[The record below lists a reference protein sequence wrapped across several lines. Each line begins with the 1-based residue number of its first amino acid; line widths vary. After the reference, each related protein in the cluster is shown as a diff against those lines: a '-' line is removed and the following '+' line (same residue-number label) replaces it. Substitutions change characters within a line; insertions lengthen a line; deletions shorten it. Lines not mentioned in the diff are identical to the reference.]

1 LAVSAERRADLAFFT
16 GIAFGLLF
24 IALGG
29 PLGRRLEMVHF
40 NDFSGV
46 WSGPSTYLLGI
57 SPWDPARYSDVA
69 ISLGTKTP
77 DALVYDH
84 MPWTMFAML
93 PFALVPL
100 ETAAWVWMAIGV
112 VTATVALRAL
122 LRAFLPGLALA
133 HGALGLA
140 LFVGQPGF
148 HAVVLGQWS
157 LVLMSGVAATVL
169 LLRAGRARIAAITA
183 LVMLFKPQI
192 FVFAALGLAYGALRR
207 PTYRRFVIWA
217 GALALVIIAV
227 SWTLVNVTVGDW
239 FSPWLADIPG
249 RRTLRSAVLQSA
261 LNELIGPTG
270 RWLAAVLILAG
281 AFVASRFTP
290 GSDASLA
297 AWISLS
303 SAGAIYSWSYDQVV
317 LFVPVV
323 ITAGLLARSSRRNGI
338 AFALAWAIVFLI
350 VSPILYAIG
359 VARHDET
366 FSCIVPDAAF
376 LSIVALLW
384 RRRHA
389 DEAETAARPIP
400 LERAAS
406 AA

>member
-1 LAVSAERRADLAFFT
+1 MSQARRADVAYCT
-16 GIAFGLLF
+16 GLIFGLIFVF
-24 IALGG
+24 IGG
-29 PLGRRLEMVHF
+29 PLARRLEMVHF

-46 WSGPSTYLLGI
+46 WSGPSTYVLGI

-69 ISLGTKTP
+69 VSLGTKTP

-84 MPWTMFAML
+84 MPWTMFAVL

-100 ETAAWVWMAIGV
+100 EVAGWIWMLLGMTAAVI
-112 VTATVALRAL
+112 ALRAL
-122 LRAFLPGLALA
+122 LRTFMPGIALA
-133 HGALGLA
+133 HGALALA

-157 LVLMSGVAATVL
+157 LLLMAGVAATVL
-169 LLRAGRARIAAITA
+169 ALRASRPLLGAVTS
-183 LVMLFKPQI
+183 LVMLFKPQV
-192 FVFAALGLAYGALRR
+192 FVFTALGLAYGGVRR
-207 PTYRRFVIWA
+207 VTFRRWMLYAGVIVA
-217 GALALVIIAV
+217 VVVAV
-227 SWTLVNVTVGDW
+227 SWTVVSLTVGGDW
-239 FSPWLADIPG
+239 LSAWLADIPG

-261 LNELIGPTG
+261 LNELIGPIG
-270 RWLAAVLILAG
+270 RWVAALLILGGAVL
-281 AFVASRFTP
+281 ASRFTP

-297 AWISLS
+297 AWLSLS
-303 SAGAIYSWSYDQVV
+303 SAGAIYSWSYDQVL
-317 LFVPVV
+317 LFVPIV
-323 ITAGLLARSSRRNGI
+323 ITAGLLARRSRRSGVM
-338 AFALAWAIVFLI
+338 FAVAWAGVFLI

-384 RRRHA
+384 RRRHEE
-389 DEAETAARPIP
+389 EAESVPSPMP

>member
-1 LAVSAERRADLAFFT
+1 VSQARRADVAYFT
-16 GIAFGLLF
+16 GVLFGLIFVF
-24 IALGG
+24 IGG
-29 PLGRRLEMVHF
+29 PLTRRLEMVHF

-57 SPWDPARYSDVA
+57 SPWDPARYSDLAV
-69 ISLGTKTP
+69 SLGTKTP

-84 MPWTMFAML
+84 MPWTMFAVL

-100 ETAAWVWMAIGV
+100 EVAGWIWMLLGMTAAII
-112 VTATVALRAL
+112 ALRAL
-122 LRAFLPGLALA
+122 LRTFMPGIALA
-133 HGALGLA
+133 HGALALA

-157 LVLMSGVAATVL
+157 LLLMAGVTATVL
-169 LLRAGRARIAAITA
+169 ALRAGRPLLAAFPS

-192 FVFAALGLAYGALRR
+192 FVFTALGLAYGGLRR
-207 PTYRRFVIWA
+207 AAFRRWILYT
-217 GALALVIIAV
+217 GAMVLVIGAV
-227 SWTLVNVTVGDW
+227 SWIVVELTVEGDW
-239 FSPWLADIPG
+239 LSAWLADIPG

-261 LNELIGPTG
+261 LNQLIGPIG
-270 RWLAAVLILAG
+270 RWVAAVLILAG
-281 AFVASRFTP
+281 AFVASRFRP

-297 AWISLS
+297 AWLSLS
-303 SAGAIYSWSYDQVV
+303 SAGAIYSWSYDQVL
-317 LFVPVV
+317 LFVPIV
-323 ITAGLLARSSRRNGI
+323 ITAGQLARTSPRTGLV
-338 AFALAWAIVFLI
+338 FALAWAGVFLI

-376 LSIVALLW
+376 VSIVALLW
-384 RRRHA
+384 RRRHEG
-389 DEAETAARPIP
+389 EAESAPNAIP

>member
-1 LAVSAERRADLAFFT
+1 VTTSRRADLAYFT
-16 GIAFGLLF
+16 GIFFGLLF
-24 IALGG
+24 IVFGG

-57 SPWDPARYSDVA
+57 SPWDPSRYSDVA

-84 MPWTMFAML
+84 MPWTMYAML

-100 ETAAWVWMAIGV
+100 EVAGWIWMGIGITAA
-112 VTATVALRAL
+112 TLALRAM
-122 LRAFLPGLALA
+122 LRAFMPGMSLA

-140 LFVGQPGF
+140 LFIGQPGF

-157 LVLMSGVAATVL
+157 LVLMSGIAATVL
-169 LLRAGRARIAAITA
+169 LLRAGRARLGAVTS

-192 FVFAALGLAYGALRR
+192 FVFTALGFAYGALRR
-207 PTYRRFVIWA
+207 APFRRWVIYA
-217 GALALVIIAV
+217 GVLVVAIVALSWLAV
-227 SWTLVNVTVGDW
+227 NLTVGGNW
-239 FSPWLADIPG
+239 LAAWLADIPA
-249 RRTLRSAVLQSA
+249 RRTERSAVLQSA
-261 LNELIGPTG
+261 LNELVGPTG
-270 RWLAAVLILAG
+270 RWIAAALILAG
-281 AFVASRFTP
+281 ALLASRFTP

-317 LFVPVV
+317 LLVPIV
-323 ITAGLLARSSRRNGI
+323 IAAGLIARTSRRNGI
-338 AFALAWAIVFLI
+338 AFAVVWAAVFLI

-366 FSCIVPDAAF
+366 FSCVVPDAAF
-376 LSIVALLW
+376 ISIVALLW
-384 RRRHA
+384 KRRHA
-389 DEAETAARPIP
+389 DETEMVARPIP
-400 LERAAS
+400 LERVAS

>member
-1 LAVSAERRADLAFFT
+1 L
-16 GIAFGLLF
+16 IFGLIFVF
-24 IALGG
+24 IGG
-29 PLGRRLEMVHF
+29 PLARRLEMVHF

-69 ISLGTKTP
+69 VSLGTKTP

-84 MPWTMFAML
+84 MPWTMFAVL

-100 ETAAWVWMAIGV
+100 EVAGWIWMLLGMTAAVI
-112 VTATVALRAL
+112 ALRAL
-122 LRAFLPGLALA
+122 LRTFMPGIALA
-133 HGALGLA
+133 HGALALA

-157 LVLMSGVAATVL
+157 LLLMAGVAATVL
-169 LLRAGRARIAAITA
+169 ALRASRPLLGAVTS
-183 LVMLFKPQI
+183 LVMLFKPQV
-192 FVFAALGLAYGALRR
+192 FVFTALGLAYGGLRR
-207 PTYRRFVIWA
+207 VTFRRWMLYAGVIVA
-217 GALALVIIAV
+217 VVVAV
-227 SWTLVNVTVGDW
+227 SWTVVSLTVGGDW
-239 FSPWLADIPG
+239 LSAWLADIPG

-261 LNELIGPTG
+261 LNELIGPIG
-270 RWLAAVLILAG
+270 RWVAALLILGGAVL
-281 AFVASRFTP
+281 ASRFTP

-297 AWISLS
+297 AWLSLS
-303 SAGAIYSWSYDQVV
+303 SAGAIYSWSYDQVL
-317 LFVPVV
+317 LFVPIV
-323 ITAGLLARSSRRNGI
+323 ITAGLLARTSRRSGVM
-338 AFALAWAIVFLI
+338 FAVAWAGVFLI

-384 RRRHA
+384 RRRHEE
-389 DEAETAARPIP
+389 EAESVPSPMP

>member
-1 LAVSAERRADLAFFT
+1 
-16 GIAFGLLF
+16 
-24 IALGG
+24 
-29 PLGRRLEMVHF
+29 MVHF

-57 SPWDPARYSDVA
+57 SPWDPARYSDIA

-100 ETAAWVWMAIGV
+100 EVAGWIWMAIGM
-112 VTATVALRAL
+112 TAATLALRAM
-122 LRAFLPGLALA
+122 LRAFMPGLALA

-157 LVLMSGVAATVL
+157 LLLMSGVAATVL
-169 LLRAGRARIAAITA
+169 LLRAGRSRLAAVTS

-207 PTYRRFVIWA
+207 VAFRRWVAITA
-217 GALALVIIAV
+217 VLVVGIVAISWLAV
-227 SWTLVNVTVGDW
+227 SLTVGGDW
-239 FSPWLADIPG
+239 LSAWLGDIPG

-270 RWLAAVLILAG
+270 RWIAAALILAG
-281 AFVASRFTP
+281 AFLASRFTP

-323 ITAGLLARSSRRNGI
+323 ITAGLLSRSSPRAGVT
-338 AFALAWAIVFLI
+338 FALVWAGVFLI

-366 FSCIVPDAAF
+366 FSCIGPDAAF
-376 LSIVALLW
+376 VAIVALLW
-384 RRRHA
+384 KRRHE
-389 DEAETAARPIP
+389 DEPEPVRRPVP
-400 LERAAS
+400 MERAAS

>member
-1 LAVSAERRADLAFFT
+1 VTECRRADLAFFT
-16 GIAFGLLF
+16 GIFFGIQF
-24 IALGG
+24 IVFGG
-29 PLGRRLEMVHF
+29 PLFRRLEMVHF

-57 SPWDPARYSDVA
+57 SPWDPARYSDIAVA
-69 ISLGTKTP
+69 LGTKTP

-100 ETAAWVWMAIGV
+100 EVAGWIWMLIGMTAAVI
-112 VTATVALRAL
+112 ALRAL
-122 LRAFLPGLALA
+122 LRTFLPGLALA

-157 LVLMSGVAATVL
+157 LVLMSGIAATVL
-169 LLRAGRARIAAITA
+169 LLRAGRARLAAVTS

-192 FVFAALGLAYGALRR
+192 FVFTALGLAYGALRR
-207 PTYRRFVIWA
+207 AAFRRWVLYAGVAVIA
-217 GALALVIIAV
+217 IIAV
-227 SWTLVNVTVGDW
+227 SWAAVNLTVGGDW
-239 FSPWLADIPG
+239 LSAWLADIPG

-261 LNELIGPTG
+261 LNELIGPIG
-270 RWLAAVLILAG
+270 RWIAALLILAG
-281 AFVASRFTP
+281 ALLASRFRP
-290 GSDASLA
+290 GYDGSLA
-297 AWISLS
+297 AWTILS
-303 SAGAIYSWSYDQVV
+303 SAGAIYSWSYYQVV
-317 LFVPVV
+317 LFVPIV
-323 ITAGLLARSSRRNGI
+323 ITAGLLARRSPRTAV
-338 AFALAWAIVFLI
+338 AFALAWAGVFLV

-384 RRRHA
+384 RQRREGEPE
-389 DEAETAARPIP
+389 DARRPVP